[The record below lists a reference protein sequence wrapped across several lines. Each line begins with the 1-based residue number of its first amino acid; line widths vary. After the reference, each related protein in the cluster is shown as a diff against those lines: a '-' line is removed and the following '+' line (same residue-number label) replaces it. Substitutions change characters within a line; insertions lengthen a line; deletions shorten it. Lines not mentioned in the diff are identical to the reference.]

1 MSEDIITKTEEPEIQ
16 YILNN
21 TEFVFDSSD
30 LSEEINDIIYTDGNQ
45 AYIWTNGHIVQEV
58 GEEGDTVLVQDG
70 EEIMDQ
76 YLMNDKQDLSQ
87 ENQQV
92 IKYVDE
98 EGNLSEASN
107 IFYIDKEGVPL
118 GSQSISPQY
127 YLTDFMDSVPNV
139 CNEDQDSI
147 NTSEYYVGDQ
157 DADAFVDINDTN
169 WYLNISKDGNIHIT
183 IPPTDN
189 NENTTDTSDVP
200 QKVDLTAITGKN
212 LLTGQVLSLD
222 SYMDKILTRMKSNP
236 SIKSSKR
243 KHNLNAYLNK
253 KLNLGLTV
261 GGKKLMGKIIHVGSK
276 GKEAIGVRVTEDDSK
291 NKNEDIL
298 CTEPPANMLRN
309 NLIANYQ
316 PKNITKES
324 DQFQH
329 ISKVLSDLM
338 RKENFK
344 AKIRQRRLW
353 IKVVEKYRTKASVS
367 TKNVSWIRG
376 CMEPKLT
383 PVENNEYLEDWTF
396 VSDDVIT
403 EENYAKL
410 KSQKEYSNYL
420 HLTII
425 TTHYSSSKSII
436 KIIIDSKNVDCRY
449 CEQMFG
455 SKENMVKHVNKDHN
469 ACEVCN
475 EVYPSLRELM
485 THKQIHNTAAFKICP
500 KNNCKKYFVTDL
512 ALKKHTES
520 HRLESFKCS
529 LCSYSGVNEADFKAH
544 SSTHPSS
551 CDVCNFVFFNEAELV
566 AHKQQVHLSNET
578 SRHKKVVIT
587 KLYVCEICNHTF
599 SRQAN
604 LHRHLEI
611 HKKTDKLFTCTIC
624 GCSYHFSS
632 SLTRHIVKN
641 HVQLKRPDVAPSEE
655 ENSIAVML

>member
-30 LSEEINDIIYTDGNQ
+30 LNEEMNDVINPDDNQ
-45 AYIWTNGHIVQEV
+45 AYIWTYGHIVQKV
-58 GEEGDTVLVQDG
+58 GEEGDTVLVQD
-70 EEIMDQ
+70 EEEMNQ
-76 YLMNDKQDLSQ
+76 YLMNDNQDLSL
-87 ENQQV
+87 ENQQI
-92 IKYVDE
+92 IKYMDE
-98 EGNLSEASN
+98 EGT
-107 IFYIDKEGVPL
+107 
-118 GSQSISPQY
+118 QSISPQY
-127 YLTDFMDSVPNV
+127 YLTEFMDSIPNV

-147 NTSEYYVGDQ
+147 NTSEYYAGDQ
-157 DADAFVDINDTN
+157 HGDAFLDINDTN
-169 WYLNISKDGNIHIT
+169 WYLNISKYGNLQIT
-183 IPPTDN
+183 IPPPDN

-200 QKVDLTAITGKN
+200 QKVDLAAIKGKN

-222 SYMDKILTRMKSNP
+222 SYMDKILTRMKTNP

-261 GGKKLMGKIIHVGSK
+261 NGKKLMGKIIHVGSK
-276 GKEAIGVRVTEDDSK
+276 DKQGIGVQVTEDNLEIENGDVVY
-291 NKNEDIL
+291 
-298 CTEPPANMLRN
+298 TEPPTNALEN
-309 NLIANYQ
+309 NVITNHQ
-316 PKNITKES
+316 PKDISKES

-344 AKIRQRRLW
+344 AKIRHRRLW
-353 IKVVEKYRTKASVS
+353 IKVVEKYRTKASAN

-376 CMEPKLT
+376 CMEPKLE
-383 PVENNEYLEDWTF
+383 PVEDNGYLDDWTF
-396 VSDDVIT
+396 VSDDIIS
-403 EENYAKL
+403 EKNYAKL

-449 CEQMFG
+449 CEQMFA

-475 EVYPSLRELM
+475 EVYANLRELM
-485 THKQIHNTAAFKICP
+485 SHKEVHNTAAFKLCP
-500 KNNCKKYFVTDL
+500 KNNCKKYFMTNL

-520 HRLESFKCS
+520 HSLESFKCS
-529 LCSYSGVNEADFKAH
+529 LCSYSGVDQADFKAH
-544 SSTHPSS
+544 SLTHPSS
-551 CDVCNFVFFNEAELV
+551 CEVCNSVFLNEAELM
-566 AHKQQVHLSNET
+566 AHKNIHLNDT
-578 SRHKKVVIT
+578 NRHKKVVIT

-641 HVQLKRPDVAPSEE
+641 HVQLQRPDIAPRGED
-655 ENSIAVML
+655 NSIAVTL